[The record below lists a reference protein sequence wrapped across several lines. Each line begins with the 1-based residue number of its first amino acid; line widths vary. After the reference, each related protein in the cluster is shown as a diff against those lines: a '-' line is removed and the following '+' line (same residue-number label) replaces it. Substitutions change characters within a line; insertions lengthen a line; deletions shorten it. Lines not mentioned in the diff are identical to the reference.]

1 MIYVGLYFWSSNNHC
16 YLGLSVV
23 VFHFFICC
31 QCWLHVE
38 GWKMVQTSLFTSPP
52 PLSLQEVP
60 SLSIF
65 PQTEAPHFPAFP
77 SPLPYSLKA
86 PHFCSLFH
94 SHRIYLFLHIFTIAF
109 LPCLFSFPSV
119 IPPTP
124 RQLFHRLVLKPPPR
138 AYLRFCFSHSAK
150 VLRWNAFAG
159 VVRQNAKCFKDL
171 RRSSTCLLE

>member
-1 MIYVGLYFWSSNNHC
+1 MWVFYFWSSNNQC

-86 PHFCSLFH
+86 PQFCSLFH

-119 IPPTP
+119 IPPTTP
-124 RQLFHRLVLKPPPR
+124 PTFSQACFETTSQSILAILFLSQCWGPQV
-138 AYLRFCFSHSAK
+138 
-150 VLRWNAFAG
+150 
-159 VVRQNAKCFKDL
+159 KCL
-171 RRSSTCLLE
+171 CWSC